1 MWCHDQSNG
10 GDIAFSVFEEL
21 VASFAKEEIHP
32 GDIKSVVEKYIN
44 RLLEPVR
51 KIFESP
57 ELKKLTAAAYPPPP
71 KVKAAK
77 GGNNPVVS
85 DEEVAP
91 YWLDIRIGKI
101 VEVARHPDAEK
112 LYVEKIDLGEPSQ
125 RTIVSSLVDFVLEDS
140 MLNRLEVGLCNLKPA
155 KMRGVGSQGMV
166 LCASREEPRE
176 VEPLS
181 LSVPEGSAP
190 GDRVVVEEE
199 KEGMPD
205 EVLNPK
211 KKVWEKLSVDFKTST
226 EGFAQWQGSRA
237 CPPGATSPVQLSR
250 GRLSVRMILEM
261 TRINSQQDFVIFW
274 EYFIFIRPGS

>member
-77 GGNNPVVS
+77 GGNKPVVS
-85 DEEVAP
+85 DEEVVP
-91 YWLDIRIGKI
+91 YRLDIRIGKI

-190 GDRVVVEEE
+190 GDRVVVEGE
-199 KEGMPD
+199 KEGTPD
-205 EVLNPK
+205 EMLNPK
-211 KKVWEKLSVDFKTST
+211 KKVWLHCWDIH
-226 EGFAQWQGSRA
+226 Q
-237 CPPGATSPVQLSR
+237 
-250 GRLSVRMILEM
+250 
-261 TRINSQQDFVIFW
+261 
-274 EYFIFIRPGS
+274 

>member
-1 MWCHDQSNG
+1 M
-10 GDIAFSVFEEL
+10 
-21 VASFAKEEIHP
+21 
-32 GDIKSVVEKYIN
+32 
-44 RLLEPVR
+44 EPVR

-77 GGNNPVVS
+77 GGNKPVES
-85 DEEVAP
+85 DEVAP
-91 YWLDIRIGKI
+91 YRLDIRIGKI

-190 GDRVVVEEE
+190 GDRVVVEGE
-199 KEGMPD
+199 KEGTPD

-211 KKVWEKLSVDFKTST
+211 KKVWEKLSFDFKTST
-226 EGFAQWQGSRA
+226 EGFAQWQGSNLMSARGNITCA
-237 CPPGATSPVQLSR
+237 AVKGAPIS
-250 GRLSVRMILEM
+250 
-261 TRINSQQDFVIFW
+261 
-274 EYFIFIRPGS
+274 